1 MLFGLDTIPTAVVS
15 LAALACTA
23 IAAYLRGQSSAA
35 RNAVIDLETAVREFV
50 REDLALTGVSPAQA
64 ELSRAEFETALAA
77 ALDGYHPTEDSPVDV
92 RVWDGR
98 HFAPA
103 PAALDSLATIGTVL
117 EAFPYRPA
125 RFDCENFAGFYW
137 SLVPLVFGVNTV
149 GLVNDT
155 SAGHA
160 YNLIVDSA
168 GGVHVFEPQD
178 ATLLEVGATYNEIT
192 YSLEHGEV
200 TF

>member
-1 MLFGLDTIPTAVVS
+1 MAFESITIPTAVAS
-15 LAALACTA
+15 LAAAALAVLV
-23 IAAYLRGQSSAA
+23 AYLRGRTKKA
-35 RNAVIDLETAVREFV
+35 RNAIIDLETAFREFI
-50 REDLALTGVSPAQA
+50 REELDLVGVSPAQA
-64 ELSRAEFETALAA
+64 ELSRAELESALTS

-103 PAALDSLATIGTVL
+103 PEALDSLATIGRVL
-117 EAFPYRPA
+117 ETMPYRPA

-137 SLVPLVFGVNTV
+137 SFAPLIFGVNTV
-149 GLVNDT
+149 ALVNDT

-160 YNLIVDSA
+160 YNLIVDA
-168 GGVHVFEPQD
+168 EGGIHVYEPQD
-178 ATLLEVGATYNEIT
+178 AVFLELGETYNDVT
-192 YSLEHGEV
+192 YSLAHGEV

>member
-1 MLFGLDTIPTAVVS
+1 MVFGLDTVPTAVVS
-15 LAALACTA
+15 LAALAVTA
-23 IAAYLRGQSSAA
+23 LGAYLRGQSAEA
-35 RNAVIDLETAVREFV
+35 RNAVIDLETAFREFV
-50 REDLALTGVSPAQA
+50 REELDLVGVSPAQA
-64 ELSRAEFETALAA
+64 ELSRAELESALTD

-103 PAALDSLATIGTVL
+103 PAALESLATIGSVL
-117 EAFPYRPA
+117 EVFPYRTA

-160 YNLIVDSA
+160 YNLIVDA
-168 GGVHVFEPQD
+168 EGGVHVYEPQD
-178 ATLLEVGATYNEIT
+178 GVFLEVGATRNGVT

>member
-1 MLFGLDTIPTAVVS
+1 MIFGLDTLPTAVV
-15 LAALACTA
+15 LLVALAITA
-23 IAAYLRGQSSAA
+23 IGAYLRGQSTAA
-35 RNAVIDLETAVREFV
+35 RNAVIDFETTLREIVRE
-50 REDLALTGVSPAQA
+50 ELDLTGVSPAQT
-64 ELSRAEFETALAA
+64 ELSRAELETALAE

-92 RVWDGR
+92 RKWDGR
-98 HFAPA
+98 HFAPT
-103 PAALDSLATIGTVL
+103 PAALASLAAIGTVL

-125 RFDCENFAGFYW
+125 RFDCENYAGFYW

-160 YNLIVDSA
+160 YNLIVDSE

-178 ATLLEVGATYNEIT
+178 ATLLELGETHNGIT